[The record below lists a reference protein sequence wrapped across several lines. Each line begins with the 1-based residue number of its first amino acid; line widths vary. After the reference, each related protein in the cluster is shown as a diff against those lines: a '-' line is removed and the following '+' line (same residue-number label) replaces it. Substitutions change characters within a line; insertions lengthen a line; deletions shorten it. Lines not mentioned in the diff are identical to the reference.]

1 MTIQDQIAQVQALIA
16 SKPQITPGSN
26 GYQAMLD
33 TKVPDNPWTGLAQA
47 DGVAAASATT
57 QATANVS
64 GLQGQLG
71 QYQAQSTPYP
81 SFPAASSQAPS
92 PQPTPDSGSRGFNPW
107 STIGE
112 SNSR

>member
-1 MTIQDQIAQVQALIA
+1 MDIHQQIAQFQSLMD

-33 TKVPDNPWTGLAQA
+33 TQVAANPWTGLA
-47 DGVAAASATT
+47 ASDAGMA
-57 QATANVS
+57 QSGALQGQANVA
-64 GLQGQLG
+64 GLQGQMD

-81 SFPAASSQAPS
+81 SFPAALSQAPS